1 MRARGAAAA
10 RAQQPGAGASKK
22 RIVAPNPAA
31 PAYAALLGSCA
42 VNALLRSSPTLQM
55 YMRASGTS
63 VGRPGSVPI
72 LAIQDGATRAALGR
86 GEGQFPSVHAAYL
99 AGHTIAIEAAEMWF
113 SAVNRFVRA
122 TMAYFDYDFTAQL
135 FFTPAE
141 RPIFAPRS
149 SAHDLFVLQL
159 QGGSAWRM
167 NVPPAA
173 PQPYARQALAAGDD
187 AALAAL
193 DPQVRSNPQN
203 FASPRQENRGCLP
216 VLI

>member
-1 MRARGAAAA
+1 MTERARTW
-10 RAQQPGAGASKK
+10 RSSQMSTTSFKLTWKK

-113 SAVNRFVRA
+113 SAASDIHANRFKKGELVADQPYRFGVRA
-122 TMAYFDYDFTAQL
+122 RTVGSWSSGR
-135 FFTPAE
+135 E
-141 RPIFAPRS
+141 RPGQF
-149 SAHDLFVLQL
+149 LEK
-159 QGGSAWRM
+159 
-167 NVPPAA
+167 
-173 PQPYARQALAAGDD
+173 QA
-187 AALAAL
+187 
-193 DPQVRSNPQN
+193 
-203 FASPRQENRGCLP
+203 
-216 VLI
+216 

>member
-1 MRARGAAAA
+1 
-10 RAQQPGAGASKK
+10 
-22 RIVAPNPAA
+22 
-31 PAYAALLGSCA
+31 
-42 VNALLRSSPTLQM
+42 M

-149 SAHDLFVLQL
+149 L
-159 QGGSAWRM
+159 R
-167 NVPPAA
+167 
-173 PQPYARQALAAGDD
+173 
-187 AALAAL
+187 
-193 DPQVRSNPQN
+193 
-203 FASPRQENRGCLP
+203 
-216 VLI
+216 